1 MEFVAAGASWAL
13 GKAPSPQKILG
24 RLGLAS
30 LVAQNSWPELSSKL
44 SPQASIVLP
53 NDSSFGGLVSRW
65 RDWHGPQPGAVVRTF
80 SESDVQETIRYANE
94 HGIPFLARSGG
105 HGATEALQ
113 LAKDVIV
120 VDMRDQNVVEIA
132 RDGKSAR
139 IGGGASVKKVVNEL
153 WTAGK
158 QTVTGICECVGV
170 SAPVLGGGHG
180 WLQGQY
186 GLASDQVISAR
197 VILPDGEAVTAS
209 EDSNPDLFWAL
220 RGAGHNFGIVTEW
233 QYRIYDINN
242 PKWSYE
248 IFIFLGDK
256 LEDILQLTNK
266 MMKTQPPHFTHWIYI
281 VNIPEIDPD
290 KPIIWYAVISDGAT
304 QEARDYAKPLHDL
317 GPINVNAGE
326 ASMPE
331 LAAITLMGDDTVGC
345 AKGFTGLRYPIGLKT
360 YDLFAVRK
368 VFNEIADMSK
378 RVPEFAGSFFLL
390 EGYSTHGVK
399 AIDAKNS
406 AFPHRDDE
414 ILITPYILY
423 KPNSTL
429 DGLAQEHVPGR
440 NVWPRVL
447 EDRKTQDPQK
457 EVGSREQDEILRAN
471 RLSKVFSALKASVS
485 PTLNPWQISPGLTE
499 WNCGPAVPVD
509 SESTPPFLGTDD
521 DADEILRL
529 KCDRD
534 EPCSNCVARNVSCQ
548 YAPWPRG
555 RVAAQRRDSR
565 QNDLSDRVRHL
576 EQLLGSIV
584 QQLPAQQGTSNG
596 SPSIKSPASTYV
608 TASHVT
614 GSHQGSHQS
623 SQAEGSE
630 VKPGR
635 MMANPNE
642 TIYVSSSHWSA
653 ICHEVEHIREHLDE
667 SHEASDLGIVDQ
679 AQSQVPLLLGPGR
692 LAPSLEDILAD
703 VPPKHITDRLV
714 SRYFTSTQPSI
725 LITHSGEFEG
735 EYKRFWNDPNSVSVQ
750 WVGMLFGILATGTFL
765 YIRSQDELPGGM
777 GSPLEVAESF
787 QQRCTDCLILSKYST
802 APGKYTLETLL
813 FNIHGEFVR
822 RRDAHLGVWI
832 LTGIAIRLAMRMG
845 YHRDPDNYPRISPFH
860 GEMRRRVWGVLQ
872 QLDILTSCQ
881 LGLPSLIQESQC
893 DTRLPRNI
901 NDEDFGPESTQL
913 PPPRPETQGTGVL
926 YTRVKVKMM
935 TIFRTIFNQV
945 SLGKTEDYNEIM
957 ALDQKLHQMHQS
969 MPTCYKIAKLE
980 DCFMVPP
987 YLLIRRYNLE
997 LLFQKARCTL
1007 HRHHMTKA
1015 YHDPKYNYSRTAC
1028 VDSAMTVLG
1037 HQASI
1042 LKEVQVGGLL
1052 YNDRWFLTSLER
1064 HDFSLA
1070 SMVVC
1075 VELGMPPEQQNPELV
1090 GYTREAMIEAL
1101 KTSQAFWAAIK
1112 AVSAEAKQAYDMLT
1126 VMLKAVT
1133 TGSKDESMPLVGNQ
1147 EKAPAH
1153 IGNGNGNGKTDARND
1168 VVRRLTRIGNINGQY
1183 NSSETPFSTDFQ
1195 GIEAMLNSSDGVDWP
1210 HQVVN
1215 MPAQLVIFDFD
1226 GTLFDTHHAIS
1237 HSIKLTFDS
1246 LLPASAPS
1254 ESEVQKLIGSGLGLK
1269 EVLKELHPSPGSFDE
1284 GEWTSTYRRFYNDEG
1299 QELVS
1304 TFPGAKEL
1312 LNKLNGRGIPVAIVS
1327 NKGVAAV
1334 ETALKNNGID
1344 TIPQD
1349 LIVGDNTPGATRKP
1363 DTGSFENVLLPALKA
1378 RGLSHVDVSKTLVV
1392 GDTEA
1397 DVKFAGNIGAKSV
1410 WCRYGYGEKSAC
1422 EKLKPNF
1429 TVDSLDEVAG
1439 IVERI

>member
-1 MEFVAAGASWAL
+1 MQQQPVRAT
-13 GKAPSPQKILG
+13 
-24 RLGLAS
+24 
-30 LVAQNSWPELSSKL
+30 LSC
-44 SPQASIVLP
+44 
-53 NDSSFGGLVSRW
+53 SSCR
-65 RDWHGPQPGAVVRTF
+65 Q
-80 SESDVQETIRYANE
+80 
-94 HGIPFLARSGG
+94 
-105 HGATEALQ
+105 
-113 LAKDVIV
+113 
-120 VDMRDQNVVEIA
+120 
-132 RDGKSAR
+132 
-139 IGGGASVKKVVNEL
+139 
-153 WTAGK
+153 
-158 QTVTGICECVGV
+158 
-170 SAPVLGGGHG
+170 
-180 WLQGQY
+180 
-186 GLASDQVISAR
+186 
-197 VILPDGEAVTAS
+197 
-209 EDSNPDLFWAL
+209 
-220 RGAGHNFGIVTEW
+220 
-233 QYRIYDINN
+233 
-242 PKWSYE
+242 
-248 IFIFLGDK
+248 
-256 LEDILQLTNK
+256 
-266 MMKTQPPHFTHWIYI
+266 
-281 VNIPEIDPD
+281 
-290 KPIIWYAVISDGAT
+290 
-304 QEARDYAKPLHDL
+304 
-317 GPINVNAGE
+317 
-326 ASMPE
+326 
-331 LAAITLMGDDTVGC
+331 
-345 AKGFTGLRYPIGLKT
+345 
-360 YDLFAVRK
+360 RK
-368 VFNEIADMSK
+368 
-378 RVPEFAGSFFLL
+378 
-390 EGYSTHGVK
+390 
-399 AIDAKNS
+399 
-406 AFPHRDDE
+406 
-414 ILITPYILY
+414 
-423 KPNSTL
+423 
-429 DGLAQEHVPGR
+429 
-440 NVWPRVL
+440 
-447 EDRKTQDPQK
+447 
-457 EVGSREQDEILRAN
+457 
-471 RLSKVFSALKASVS
+471 
-485 PTLNPWQISPGLTE
+485 
-499 WNCGPAVPVD
+499 
-509 SESTPPFLGTDD
+509 
-521 DADEILRL
+521 L

-565 QNDLSDRVRHL
+565 QHDLSDRVRHL

-608 TASHVT
+608 TNSLAT

-623 SQAEGSE
+623 SQEGSE

-653 ICHEVEHIREHLDE
+653 ICHEVKSTSDTRIPQVEHIREHLDE

-692 LAPSLEDILAD
+692 LAPSLEEILAD

-714 SRYFTSTQPSI
+714 S

-802 APGKYTLETLL
+802 AP
-813 FNIHGEFVR
+813 
-822 RRDAHLGVWI
+822 
-832 LTGIAIRLAMRMG
+832 
-845 YHRDPDNYPRISPFH
+845 DNYPRISPFH
-860 GEMRRRVWGVLQ
+860 GEMRH
-872 QLDILTSCQ
+872 LTSCQ

-1090 GYTREAMIEAL
+1090 GYTRESMIDAL

-1133 TGSKDESMPLVGNQ
+1133 TGSKDESMPPAVNQ

-1153 IGNGNGNGKTDARND
+1153 NGSGNGNGHM
-1168 VVRRLTRIGNINGQY
+1168 NGQY
-1183 NSSETPFSTDFQ
+1183 NTSETPFSTDFQ
-1195 GIEAMLNSSDGVDWP
+1195 GIEAMLNSSDGVDWDMWESLV
-1210 HQVVN
+1210 H
-1215 MPAQLVIFDFD
+1215 MPEDF
-1226 GTLFDTHHAIS
+1226 S
-1237 HSIKLTFDS
+1237 QYEM
-1246 LLPASAPS
+1246 P
-1254 ESEVQKLIGSGLGLK
+1254 EGL
-1269 EVLKELHPSPGSFDE
+1269 
-1284 GEWTSTYRRFYNDEG
+1284 
-1299 QELVS
+1299 
-1304 TFPGAKEL
+1304 
-1312 LNKLNGRGIPVAIVS
+1312 
-1327 NKGVAAV
+1327 
-1334 ETALKNNGID
+1334 
-1344 TIPQD
+1344 
-1349 LIVGDNTPGATRKP
+1349 
-1363 DTGSFENVLLPALKA
+1363 
-1378 RGLSHVDVSKTLVV
+1378 
-1392 GDTEA
+1392 
-1397 DVKFAGNIGAKSV
+1397 
-1410 WCRYGYGEKSAC
+1410 
-1422 EKLKPNF
+1422 
-1429 TVDSLDEVAG
+1429 
-1439 IVERI
+1439 

>member
-1 MEFVAAGASWAL
+1 MQQQPVRAT
-13 GKAPSPQKILG
+13 
-24 RLGLAS
+24 
-30 LVAQNSWPELSSKL
+30 LSC
-44 SPQASIVLP
+44 
-53 NDSSFGGLVSRW
+53 SSCR
-65 RDWHGPQPGAVVRTF
+65 Q
-80 SESDVQETIRYANE
+80 
-94 HGIPFLARSGG
+94 
-105 HGATEALQ
+105 
-113 LAKDVIV
+113 
-120 VDMRDQNVVEIA
+120 
-132 RDGKSAR
+132 
-139 IGGGASVKKVVNEL
+139 
-153 WTAGK
+153 
-158 QTVTGICECVGV
+158 
-170 SAPVLGGGHG
+170 
-180 WLQGQY
+180 
-186 GLASDQVISAR
+186 
-197 VILPDGEAVTAS
+197 
-209 EDSNPDLFWAL
+209 
-220 RGAGHNFGIVTEW
+220 
-233 QYRIYDINN
+233 
-242 PKWSYE
+242 
-248 IFIFLGDK
+248 
-256 LEDILQLTNK
+256 
-266 MMKTQPPHFTHWIYI
+266 
-281 VNIPEIDPD
+281 
-290 KPIIWYAVISDGAT
+290 
-304 QEARDYAKPLHDL
+304 
-317 GPINVNAGE
+317 
-326 ASMPE
+326 
-331 LAAITLMGDDTVGC
+331 
-345 AKGFTGLRYPIGLKT
+345 
-360 YDLFAVRK
+360 RK
-368 VFNEIADMSK
+368 
-378 RVPEFAGSFFLL
+378 
-390 EGYSTHGVK
+390 
-399 AIDAKNS
+399 
-406 AFPHRDDE
+406 
-414 ILITPYILY
+414 
-423 KPNSTL
+423 
-429 DGLAQEHVPGR
+429 
-440 NVWPRVL
+440 
-447 EDRKTQDPQK
+447 
-457 EVGSREQDEILRAN
+457 
-471 RLSKVFSALKASVS
+471 
-485 PTLNPWQISPGLTE
+485 
-499 WNCGPAVPVD
+499 
-509 SESTPPFLGTDD
+509 
-521 DADEILRL
+521 L

-565 QNDLSDRVRHL
+565 QHDLSDRVRHL

-584 QQLPAQQGTSNG
+584 QQLPTQQGTSNG

-608 TASHVT
+608 TNSLAT
-614 GSHQGSHQS
+614 GSHQGSHRS
-623 SQAEGSE
+623 SQEGSE

-957 ALDQKLHQMHQS
+957 TLDQKLHQMHQS

-1090 GYTREAMIEAL
+1090 GYTRESMIDAL

-1133 TGSKDESMPLVGNQ
+1133 TGSKDESMPPAVNQ

-1153 IGNGNGNGKTDARND
+1153 NGNGNGHM
-1168 VVRRLTRIGNINGQY
+1168 NGQY
-1183 NSSETPFSTDFQ
+1183 NTSETPFSTDFQ
-1195 GIEAMLNSSDGVDWP
+1195 GIEAMLNSSDGVDWDMWESLV
-1210 HQVVN
+1210 H
-1215 MPAQLVIFDFD
+1215 MPEDF
-1226 GTLFDTHHAIS
+1226 S
-1237 HSIKLTFDS
+1237 HYEM
-1246 LLPASAPS
+1246 P
-1254 ESEVQKLIGSGLGLK
+1254 
-1269 EVLKELHPSPGSFDE
+1269 E
-1284 GEWTSTYRRFYNDEG
+1284 G
-1299 QELVS
+1299 
-1304 TFPGAKEL
+1304 P
-1312 LNKLNGRGIPVAIVS
+1312 
-1327 NKGVAAV
+1327 
-1334 ETALKNNGID
+1334 
-1344 TIPQD
+1344 
-1349 LIVGDNTPGATRKP
+1349 
-1363 DTGSFENVLLPALKA
+1363 
-1378 RGLSHVDVSKTLVV
+1378 
-1392 GDTEA
+1392 
-1397 DVKFAGNIGAKSV
+1397 
-1410 WCRYGYGEKSAC
+1410 
-1422 EKLKPNF
+1422 
-1429 TVDSLDEVAG
+1429 
-1439 IVERI
+1439 

>member
-1 MEFVAAGASWAL
+1 MEFIAAGVSWAL
-13 GKAPSPQKILG
+13 SKAPPPQKILG

-53 NDSSFGGLVSRW
+53 DDSSFGGL
-65 RDWHGPQPGAVVRTF
+65 
-80 SESDVQETIRYANE
+80 IRYANE

-120 VDMRDQNVVEIA
+120 VDLRDQNDVEIA
-132 RDGKSAR
+132 GDGKSAR

-170 SAPVLGGGHG
+170 SAPAFGGGHG

-197 VILPDGEAVTAS
+197 VVLPNGDAVTAS

-233 QYRIYDINN
+233 EYRIYDINN

-248 IFIFLGDK
+248 IFIFLGEK
-256 LEDILQLTNK
+256 LEDVLELTNK
-266 MMKTQPPHFTHWIYI
+266 MMKTQPPHLTYWIYI

-290 KPIIWYAVISDGAT
+290 KPIIWYAVISDGAA
-304 QEARDYAKPLHDL
+304 QEARDYAKSLHDL

-331 LAAITLMGDDTVGC
+331 LAAITLMSDDSVGC

-360 YDLFAVRK
+360 YDLLAVRK
-368 VFNEIADMSK
+368 VFNEIADISK
-378 RVPEFAGSFFLL
+378 RIPEFAGSFFLL

-414 ILITPYILY
+414 ILVTPYILY
-423 KPNSTL
+423 KPNATL
-429 DGLAQEHVPGR
+429 DGLAQEHGEKLR
-440 NVWPRVL
+440 RHLL
-447 EDRKTQDPQK
+447 EASGDPQH
-457 EVGSREQDEILRAN
+457 LRAYVN
-471 RLSKVFSALKASVS
+471 YAHGFESLEEMYGHETWRIEKLKALKKKCSNS
-485 PTLNPWQISPGLTE
+485 LFEQRYR
-499 WNCGPAVPVD
+499 AVPVD
-509 SESTPPFLGTDD
+509 NESTPPFLGTDD
-521 DADEILRL
+521 DTDEIPRL

-608 TASHVT
+608 TASNVT
-614 GSHQGSHQS
+614 GSNQGSHHS
-623 SQAEGSE
+623 SQEGSE
-630 VKPGR
+630 VKPG
-635 MMANPNE
+635 
-642 TIYVSSSHWSA
+642 SHWSA

-692 LAPSLEDILAD
+692 VAPHLDDILAD

-714 SRYFTSTQPSI
+714 SRYFTSTEPSI
-725 LITHSGEFEG
+725 FITHSGEFEG
-735 EYKRFWNDPNSVSVQ
+735 EYKRFWNDPSSVSVQ
-750 WVGMLFGILATGTFL
+750 WIGMLFGILATGTFL

-787 QQRCTDCLILSKYST
+787 QQRCTDCLILSKYSIV
-802 APGKYTLETLL
+802 PGKYTLETLL

-822 RRDAHLGVWI
+822 RRDAQLGVWI

-901 NDEDFGPESTQL
+901 NDEDFGPECTQL

-957 ALDQKLHQMHQS
+957 ALDQKLHHMHQS

-1015 YHDPKYNYSRTAC
+1015 YHDPKYNYSRAAC

-1090 GYTREAMIEAL
+1090 GYSRESMIEAL

-1133 TGSKDESMPLVGNQ
+1133 TGSKDESMPSAAN
-1147 EKAPAH
+1147 EKKAPAH
-1153 IGNGNGNGKTDARND
+1153 NGNGNGNGHM
-1168 VVRRLTRIGNINGQY
+1168 NGQ
-1183 NSSETPFSTDFQ
+1183 NNMSETPFSTEFQ
-1195 GIEAMLNSSDGVDWP
+1195 GIEAMLNSSDGVDWRDSGVWCSLNKISHASVSDTLSILVSFSTYTQTVNP
-1210 HQVVN
+1210 APQNLQVFN

-1226 GTLFDTHHAIS
+1226 GTLFDTHQAIS

-1246 LLPASAPS
+1246 LLPASAPA
-1254 ESEVQKLIGSGLGLK
+1254 ESEVQKLIGSGLGLR
-1269 EVLKELHPSPGSFDE
+1269 EVLQALHTSPDSFDE
-1284 GEWTSTYRRFYNDEG
+1284 DEWTSTYRRFYNDEG
-1299 QELVS
+1299 QKLVS
-1304 TFPGAKEL
+1304 AFPGAKEL
-1312 LNKLNGRGIPVAIVS
+1312 LNKLKKGEIPVAIVS

-1334 ETALKNNGID
+1334 EAALDNNGID
-1344 TIPQD
+1344 TIPGD

-1378 RGLSHVDVSKTLVV
+1378 RGFTQVDASRTLVV

-1397 DVKFAGNIGAKSV
+1397 DVKFAANIGAKSV
-1410 WCRYGYGEKSAC
+1410 WCRYGYGERSAC
-1422 EKLKPNF
+1422 EKLEPHF

-1439 IVERI
+1439 IVDRM

>member
-1 MEFVAAGASWAL
+1 MQQQPVRAT
-13 GKAPSPQKILG
+13 
-24 RLGLAS
+24 
-30 LVAQNSWPELSSKL
+30 LSC
-44 SPQASIVLP
+44 
-53 NDSSFGGLVSRW
+53 SSCR
-65 RDWHGPQPGAVVRTF
+65 Q
-80 SESDVQETIRYANE
+80 
-94 HGIPFLARSGG
+94 
-105 HGATEALQ
+105 
-113 LAKDVIV
+113 
-120 VDMRDQNVVEIA
+120 
-132 RDGKSAR
+132 
-139 IGGGASVKKVVNEL
+139 
-153 WTAGK
+153 
-158 QTVTGICECVGV
+158 
-170 SAPVLGGGHG
+170 
-180 WLQGQY
+180 
-186 GLASDQVISAR
+186 
-197 VILPDGEAVTAS
+197 
-209 EDSNPDLFWAL
+209 
-220 RGAGHNFGIVTEW
+220 
-233 QYRIYDINN
+233 
-242 PKWSYE
+242 
-248 IFIFLGDK
+248 
-256 LEDILQLTNK
+256 
-266 MMKTQPPHFTHWIYI
+266 
-281 VNIPEIDPD
+281 
-290 KPIIWYAVISDGAT
+290 
-304 QEARDYAKPLHDL
+304 
-317 GPINVNAGE
+317 
-326 ASMPE
+326 
-331 LAAITLMGDDTVGC
+331 
-345 AKGFTGLRYPIGLKT
+345 
-360 YDLFAVRK
+360 RK
-368 VFNEIADMSK
+368 
-378 RVPEFAGSFFLL
+378 
-390 EGYSTHGVK
+390 
-399 AIDAKNS
+399 
-406 AFPHRDDE
+406 
-414 ILITPYILY
+414 
-423 KPNSTL
+423 
-429 DGLAQEHVPGR
+429 
-440 NVWPRVL
+440 
-447 EDRKTQDPQK
+447 
-457 EVGSREQDEILRAN
+457 
-471 RLSKVFSALKASVS
+471 
-485 PTLNPWQISPGLTE
+485 
-499 WNCGPAVPVD
+499 
-509 SESTPPFLGTDD
+509 
-521 DADEILRL
+521 L

-584 QQLPAQQGTSNG
+584 QQLPTQQGTSNG

-608 TASHVT
+608 TNSLAT

-623 SQAEGSE
+623 SQEGSE

-957 ALDQKLHQMHQS
+957 ALDEKLHQMHQS

-1007 HRHHMTKA
+1007 HRYHMTKA
-1015 YHDPKYNYSRTAC
+1015 YHDSKYNYSRTAC

-1037 HQASI
+1037 HQANI

-1090 GYTREAMIEAL
+1090 GYTRESMIDAL

-1133 TGSKDESMPLVGNQ
+1133 TGSKDESMPPAVNQ

-1153 IGNGNGNGKTDARND
+1153 NDNGNGNGHM
-1168 VVRRLTRIGNINGQY
+1168 NGQY
-1183 NSSETPFSTDFQ
+1183 NASETPFSTDFQ
-1195 GIEAMLNSSDGVDWP
+1195 GIEAMLNSSDGVDWDMWESLV
-1210 HQVVN
+1210 H
-1215 MPAQLVIFDFD
+1215 MPEDF
-1226 GTLFDTHHAIS
+1226 S
-1237 HSIKLTFDS
+1237 QYEM
-1246 LLPASAPS
+1246 P
-1254 ESEVQKLIGSGLGLK
+1254 EGL
-1269 EVLKELHPSPGSFDE
+1269 
-1284 GEWTSTYRRFYNDEG
+1284 
-1299 QELVS
+1299 
-1304 TFPGAKEL
+1304 
-1312 LNKLNGRGIPVAIVS
+1312 
-1327 NKGVAAV
+1327 
-1334 ETALKNNGID
+1334 
-1344 TIPQD
+1344 
-1349 LIVGDNTPGATRKP
+1349 
-1363 DTGSFENVLLPALKA
+1363 
-1378 RGLSHVDVSKTLVV
+1378 
-1392 GDTEA
+1392 
-1397 DVKFAGNIGAKSV
+1397 
-1410 WCRYGYGEKSAC
+1410 
-1422 EKLKPNF
+1422 
-1429 TVDSLDEVAG
+1429 
-1439 IVERI
+1439 

>member
-1 MEFVAAGASWAL
+1 MEFIAAGVSWAL

-53 NDSSFGGLVSRW
+53 DDSSFGGLVSRW

-80 SESDVQETIRYANE
+80 SESDVQQTIRYANA

-120 VDMRDQNVVEIA
+120 VDLRDQNDVEIA
-132 RDGKSAR
+132 EDGKSAK

-197 VILPDGEAVTAS
+197 VVLPNGDAVMAS

-233 QYRIYDINN
+233 EYRIYDINN
-242 PKWSYE
+242 PEWSYE

-256 LEDILQLTNK
+256 LEDVLELTNK
-266 MMKTQPPHFTHWIYI
+266 MMKTQLPYLTHWIYI
-281 VNIPEIDPD
+281 VNIPEIDPE
-290 KPIIWYAVISDGAT
+290 KPIIWYAVISDGAA

-317 GPINVNAGE
+317 DPINVNAGE

-331 LAAITLMGDDTVGC
+331 LAAITLMSDDSVGC
-345 AKGFTGLRYPIGLKT
+345 EKGFTGLRYPIGLKT

-368 VFNEIADMSK
+368 VFDEIADISK

-399 AIDAKNS
+399 AIDAKKS
-406 AFPHRDDE
+406 AFSHRNDE
-414 ILITPYILY
+414 ILVTPYILY
-423 KPNSTL
+423 KPNTTL
-429 DGLAQEHVPGR
+429 DGLAQEHGEKLR
-440 NVWPRVL
+440 RHLL
-447 EDRKTQDPQK
+447 EASGDP
-457 EVGSREQDEILRAN
+457 EHLRAYVN
-471 RLSKVFSALKASVS
+471 YAHGFESLEEMYGHEPWRIEKLKALKKN
-485 PTLNPWQISPGLTE
+485 LFEQRYR
-499 WNCGPAVPVD
+499 AVPVD
-509 SESTPPFLGTDD
+509 NESTSPFLGTDD
-521 DADEILRL
+521 DADEIRRL

-584 QQLPAQQGTSNG
+584 QQLPAQQGPSNG
-596 SPSIKSPASTYV
+596 SHSIKSPASTYV

-614 GSHQGSHQS
+614 GSNQGSHHS
-623 SQAEGSE
+623 SQEGSE

-692 LAPSLEDILAD
+692 LASSLEDILAD

-901 NDEDFGPESTQL
+901 NDEDFGPECTRL
-913 PPPRPETQGTGVL
+913 PPPRPETEGTGVL

-980 DCFMVPP
+980 DCFMVRP

-1015 YHDPKYNYSRTAC
+1015 YHDPKYNYSRAAC

-1075 VELGMPPEQQNPELV
+1075 VELGIPPEQQNPELV
-1090 GYTREAMIEAL
+1090 GYSRESMIEAL

-1133 TGSKDESMPLVGNQ
+1133 TGSKDESMPPAVNQ

-1153 IGNGNGNGKTDARND
+1153 NGKGNGHM
-1168 VVRRLTRIGNINGQY
+1168 NGQD
-1183 NSSETPFSTDFQ
+1183 NTSETPFSTEFQ
-1195 GIEAMLNSSDGVDWP
+1195 SIEAMLNSSDGVDWDMWESLV
-1210 HQVVN
+1210 H
-1215 MPAQLVIFDFD
+1215 MPEDF
-1226 GTLFDTHHAIS
+1226 S
-1237 HSIKLTFDS
+1237 QYEM
-1246 LLPASAPS
+1246 P
-1254 ESEVQKLIGSGLGLK
+1254 E
-1269 EVLKELHPSPGSFDE
+1269 EL
-1284 GEWTSTYRRFYNDEG
+1284 
-1299 QELVS
+1299 
-1304 TFPGAKEL
+1304 
-1312 LNKLNGRGIPVAIVS
+1312 
-1327 NKGVAAV
+1327 
-1334 ETALKNNGID
+1334 
-1344 TIPQD
+1344 
-1349 LIVGDNTPGATRKP
+1349 
-1363 DTGSFENVLLPALKA
+1363 
-1378 RGLSHVDVSKTLVV
+1378 
-1392 GDTEA
+1392 
-1397 DVKFAGNIGAKSV
+1397 
-1410 WCRYGYGEKSAC
+1410 
-1422 EKLKPNF
+1422 
-1429 TVDSLDEVAG
+1429 
-1439 IVERI
+1439 

>member
-1 MEFVAAGASWAL
+1 MQQQPVRAT
-13 GKAPSPQKILG
+13 
-24 RLGLAS
+24 
-30 LVAQNSWPELSSKL
+30 LSC
-44 SPQASIVLP
+44 
-53 NDSSFGGLVSRW
+53 SSCR
-65 RDWHGPQPGAVVRTF
+65 Q
-80 SESDVQETIRYANE
+80 
-94 HGIPFLARSGG
+94 
-105 HGATEALQ
+105 
-113 LAKDVIV
+113 
-120 VDMRDQNVVEIA
+120 
-132 RDGKSAR
+132 
-139 IGGGASVKKVVNEL
+139 
-153 WTAGK
+153 
-158 QTVTGICECVGV
+158 
-170 SAPVLGGGHG
+170 
-180 WLQGQY
+180 
-186 GLASDQVISAR
+186 
-197 VILPDGEAVTAS
+197 
-209 EDSNPDLFWAL
+209 
-220 RGAGHNFGIVTEW
+220 
-233 QYRIYDINN
+233 
-242 PKWSYE
+242 
-248 IFIFLGDK
+248 
-256 LEDILQLTNK
+256 
-266 MMKTQPPHFTHWIYI
+266 
-281 VNIPEIDPD
+281 
-290 KPIIWYAVISDGAT
+290 
-304 QEARDYAKPLHDL
+304 
-317 GPINVNAGE
+317 
-326 ASMPE
+326 
-331 LAAITLMGDDTVGC
+331 
-345 AKGFTGLRYPIGLKT
+345 
-360 YDLFAVRK
+360 RK
-368 VFNEIADMSK
+368 
-378 RVPEFAGSFFLL
+378 
-390 EGYSTHGVK
+390 
-399 AIDAKNS
+399 
-406 AFPHRDDE
+406 
-414 ILITPYILY
+414 
-423 KPNSTL
+423 
-429 DGLAQEHVPGR
+429 
-440 NVWPRVL
+440 
-447 EDRKTQDPQK
+447 
-457 EVGSREQDEILRAN
+457 
-471 RLSKVFSALKASVS
+471 
-485 PTLNPWQISPGLTE
+485 
-499 WNCGPAVPVD
+499 
-509 SESTPPFLGTDD
+509 
-521 DADEILRL
+521 L

-565 QNDLSDRVRHL
+565 QHDLSDRVRHL

-608 TASHVT
+608 TNSLAT

-623 SQAEGSE
+623 SQEGSE

-653 ICHEVEHIREHLDE
+653 ICHEVKSTSDTRIPQVEHIREHLDE

-714 SRYFTSTQPSI
+714 S

-787 QQRCTDCLILSKYST
+787 QQRCTDCLILAKYST
-802 APGKYTLETLL
+802 A
-813 FNIHGEFVR
+813 
-822 RRDAHLGVWI
+822 
-832 LTGIAIRLAMRMG
+832 
-845 YHRDPDNYPRISPFH
+845 PDNYPRISPFH
-860 GEMRRRVWGVLQ
+860 GEMRGRVWGVLQ

-957 ALDQKLHQMHQS
+957 ALDQKLHQTHQS

-1090 GYTREAMIEAL
+1090 GYTRESMIDAL

-1133 TGSKDESMPLVGNQ
+1133 TGSKDESMPTAVNQ

-1153 IGNGNGNGKTDARND
+1153 NGNGNGNGHM
-1168 VVRRLTRIGNINGQY
+1168 NGQY
-1183 NSSETPFSTDFQ
+1183 NTSETPFSTDFQ
-1195 GIEAMLNSSDGVDWP
+1195 GIEAMLNSSDGVDWDMWESLV
-1210 HQVVN
+1210 H
-1215 MPAQLVIFDFD
+1215 MPEDF
-1226 GTLFDTHHAIS
+1226 S
-1237 HSIKLTFDS
+1237 QYEM
-1246 LLPASAPS
+1246 P
-1254 ESEVQKLIGSGLGLK
+1254 EGL
-1269 EVLKELHPSPGSFDE
+1269 
-1284 GEWTSTYRRFYNDEG
+1284 
-1299 QELVS
+1299 
-1304 TFPGAKEL
+1304 
-1312 LNKLNGRGIPVAIVS
+1312 
-1327 NKGVAAV
+1327 
-1334 ETALKNNGID
+1334 
-1344 TIPQD
+1344 
-1349 LIVGDNTPGATRKP
+1349 
-1363 DTGSFENVLLPALKA
+1363 
-1378 RGLSHVDVSKTLVV
+1378 
-1392 GDTEA
+1392 
-1397 DVKFAGNIGAKSV
+1397 
-1410 WCRYGYGEKSAC
+1410 
-1422 EKLKPNF
+1422 
-1429 TVDSLDEVAG
+1429 
-1439 IVERI
+1439 

>member
-1 MEFVAAGASWAL
+1 M
-13 GKAPSPQKILG
+13 Q
-24 RLGLAS
+24 
-30 LVAQNSWPELSSKL
+30 Q
-44 SPQASIVLP
+44 
-53 NDSSFGGLVSRW
+53 
-65 RDWHGPQPGAVVRTF
+65 QP
-80 SESDVQETIRYANE
+80 
-94 HGIPFLARSGG
+94 
-105 HGATEALQ
+105 
-113 LAKDVIV
+113 
-120 VDMRDQNVVEIA
+120 
-132 RDGKSAR
+132 
-139 IGGGASVKKVVNEL
+139 
-153 WTAGK
+153 
-158 QTVTGICECVGV
+158 
-170 SAPVLGGGHG
+170 
-180 WLQGQY
+180 
-186 GLASDQVISAR
+186 
-197 VILPDGEAVTAS
+197 
-209 EDSNPDLFWAL
+209 
-220 RGAGHNFGIVTEW
+220 
-233 QYRIYDINN
+233 
-242 PKWSYE
+242 
-248 IFIFLGDK
+248 
-256 LEDILQLTNK
+256 
-266 MMKTQPPHFTHWIYI
+266 
-281 VNIPEIDPD
+281 
-290 KPIIWYAVISDGAT
+290 
-304 QEARDYAKPLHDL
+304 
-317 GPINVNAGE
+317 
-326 ASMPE
+326 
-331 LAAITLMGDDTVGC
+331 
-345 AKGFTGLRYPIGLKT
+345 
-360 YDLFAVRK
+360 
-368 VFNEIADMSK
+368 
-378 RVPEFAGSFFLL
+378 
-390 EGYSTHGVK
+390 
-399 AIDAKNS
+399 
-406 AFPHRDDE
+406 
-414 ILITPYILY
+414 
-423 KPNSTL
+423 
-429 DGLAQEHVPGR
+429 
-440 NVWPRVL
+440 
-447 EDRKTQDPQK
+447 
-457 EVGSREQDEILRAN
+457 LRAT
-471 RLSKVFSALKASVS
+471 LSCSSCRQRK
-485 PTLNPWQISPGLTE
+485 
-499 WNCGPAVPVD
+499 
-509 SESTPPFLGTDD
+509 
-521 DADEILRL
+521 L

-534 EPCSNCVARNVSCQ
+534 EPCSNCVTRNVSCQ

-576 EQLLGSIV
+576 EQLLGTIV

-608 TASHVT
+608 ATSHVT
-614 GSHQGSHQS
+614 GSNQGSHQS
-623 SQAEGSE
+623 SQEGSE

-735 EYKRFWNDPNSVSVQ
+735 EYKRFWNDPNSISVQ

-901 NDEDFGPESTQL
+901 NDEDFGPGCTQL
-913 PPPRPETQGTGVL
+913 PPPRPETEGTGVL

-1015 YHDPKYNYSRTAC
+1015 YHDPKYNYSRAAC
-1028 VDSAMTVLG
+1028 IDSAMTVLG

-1090 GYTREAMIEAL
+1090 GYSRENMIEAL

-1133 TGSKDESMPLVGNQ
+1133 TGPKDESIPPVANQ

-1153 IGNGNGNGKTDARND
+1153 NGNGNGKTDARNY
-1168 VVRRLTRIGNINGQY
+1168 VICRLTRTGHMSGQH
-1183 NSSETPFSTDFQ
+1183 NTSETPFSAEFQ
-1195 GIEAMLNSSDGVDWP
+1195 GIEAMLNSSDGVDWVCSSVTRQWSELTCLTLQDMWESLV
-1210 HQVVN
+1210 H
-1215 MPAQLVIFDFD
+1215 MPEDF
-1226 GTLFDTHHAIS
+1226 S
-1237 HSIKLTFDS
+1237 QYEM
-1246 LLPASAPS
+1246 PEEP
-1254 ESEVQKLIGSGLGLK
+1254 
-1269 EVLKELHPSPGSFDE
+1269 
-1284 GEWTSTYRRFYNDEG
+1284 
-1299 QELVS
+1299 
-1304 TFPGAKEL
+1304 
-1312 LNKLNGRGIPVAIVS
+1312 
-1327 NKGVAAV
+1327 
-1334 ETALKNNGID
+1334 
-1344 TIPQD
+1344 
-1349 LIVGDNTPGATRKP
+1349 
-1363 DTGSFENVLLPALKA
+1363 
-1378 RGLSHVDVSKTLVV
+1378 
-1392 GDTEA
+1392 
-1397 DVKFAGNIGAKSV
+1397 
-1410 WCRYGYGEKSAC
+1410 
-1422 EKLKPNF
+1422 
-1429 TVDSLDEVAG
+1429 
-1439 IVERI
+1439 

>member
-1 MEFVAAGASWAL
+1 MEFIAAGVSWAL

-30 LVAQNSWPELSSKL
+30 LVAQTSWPELSSKL
-44 SPQASIVLP
+44 SPQASIILP
-53 NDSSFGGLVSRW
+53 DDSSFGGLVSRW

-113 LAKDVIV
+113 LATDVII
-120 VDMRDQNVVEIA
+120 VDLRDQNDVEIA
-132 RDGKSAR
+132 EDGKSAR
-139 IGGGASVKKVVNEL
+139 IGGGTSVKKVVNEL
-153 WTAGK
+153 WVAGK
-158 QTVTGICECVGV
+158 HTVTGICECVGV

-197 VILPDGEAVTAS
+197 LVLPNGDAVTAS

-220 RGAGHNFGIVTEW
+220 RGAGHNFGVVTEW
-233 QYRIYDINN
+233 EYRIYDINN

-248 IFIFLGDK
+248 IFIFHGDR
-256 LEDILQLTNK
+256 LEDVLELTNK
-266 MMKTQPPHFTHWIYI
+266 MMKTQPPHLTHWIYI

-290 KPIIWYAVISDGAT
+290 KVSILSPSTSLVNNVQPIIWYAVISDGAA
-304 QEARDYAKPLHDL
+304 QEARDYAKPLHDI
-317 GPINVNAGE
+317 GPLNVNAGE

-331 LAAITLMGDDTVGC
+331 LAAITLMSDDSVGC

-368 VFNEIADMSK
+368 VFNEIADISK

-414 ILITPYILY
+414 ILVTPYILY
-423 KPNSTL
+423 KPNATL
-429 DGLAQEHVPGR
+429 DGLAQEHGEKLR
-440 NVWPRVL
+440 RHLL
-447 EDRKTQDPQK
+447 EASGDP
-457 EVGSREQDEILRAN
+457 EHLRAYVN
-471 RLSKVFSALKASVS
+471 YAHGFESLEEIYGHEPWRIEKLK
-485 PTLNPWQISPGLTE
+485 TLKKNLFEEPYR
-499 WNCGPAVPVD
+499 AVPVD
-509 SESTPPFLGTDD
+509 NESTPPFLGTDD
-521 DADEILRL
+521 DADEIRRL

-608 TASHVT
+608 TTSHVT
-614 GSHQGSHQS
+614 GSHQGSHHS
-623 SQAEGSE
+623 SQEGSE

-692 LAPSLEDILAD
+692 LAASLQDILAQ

-735 EYKRFWNDPNSVSVQ
+735 EYKRFWNDTNSVSVQ

-901 NDEDFGPESTQL
+901 NDEDFGPECTQL
-913 PPPRPETQGTGVL
+913 PPPRPETEGTGVL

-1015 YHDPKYNYSRTAC
+1015 YHDPKYNYSRAAC

-1075 VELGMPPEQQNPELV
+1075 VELGMPPEQQNSELV
-1090 GYTREAMIEAL
+1090 GYTRESMIEAL

-1133 TGSKDESMPLVGNQ
+1133 GSKDESMPPAVNH

-1153 IGNGNGNGKTDARND
+1153 NGNGNRH
-1168 VVRRLTRIGNINGQY
+1168 INGQ
-1183 NSSETPFSTDFQ
+1183 NDMSETPFSTEFQ
-1195 GIEAMLNSSDGVDWP
+1195 GIEAMLNSSDGVDWDMWESLV
-1210 HQVVN
+1210 H
-1215 MPAQLVIFDFD
+1215 MPEDF
-1226 GTLFDTHHAIS
+1226 S
-1237 HSIKLTFDS
+1237 QYEM
-1246 LLPASAPS
+1246 P
-1254 ESEVQKLIGSGLGLK
+1254 E
-1269 EVLKELHPSPGSFDE
+1269 EL
-1284 GEWTSTYRRFYNDEG
+1284 
-1299 QELVS
+1299 
-1304 TFPGAKEL
+1304 
-1312 LNKLNGRGIPVAIVS
+1312 
-1327 NKGVAAV
+1327 
-1334 ETALKNNGID
+1334 
-1344 TIPQD
+1344 
-1349 LIVGDNTPGATRKP
+1349 
-1363 DTGSFENVLLPALKA
+1363 
-1378 RGLSHVDVSKTLVV
+1378 
-1392 GDTEA
+1392 
-1397 DVKFAGNIGAKSV
+1397 
-1410 WCRYGYGEKSAC
+1410 
-1422 EKLKPNF
+1422 
-1429 TVDSLDEVAG
+1429 
-1439 IVERI
+1439 